1 MFAFT
6 SIYMD
11 FRDNDKECF
20 VNKLVVTGVSV
31 NGFIPLTDML
41 LTKKSAKNCYMDATQ
56 ECKSTAF
63 LCKWIYTVNLALE
76 FIFEVSFLKLYGII
90 CIKV

>member
-11 FRDNDKECF
+11 FRDNNEECF

-41 LTKKSAKNCYMDATQ
+41 LTKKVPKIAIWMLRRNVKVPHS
-56 ECKSTAF
+56 F
-63 LCKWIYTVNLALE
+63 VNGY
-76 FIFEVSFLKLYGII
+76 IQ
-90 CIKV
+90 